1 MKQFSL
7 PGTVRKLVNI
17 LLAAVI
23 LTSCKNHPGNDTAG
37 TEKSPAGPAVPKIT
51 RGPAADTLVIDGL
64 AAVFFTPGSL
74 HRQQLKAQFTAAQYD
89 GIDHE
94 CFYQM
99 KNARTSLKEHWPQIR
114 IYEVT
119 DTLYLQFVKEDG
131 QKTGIDLTKKP
142 DMCGLYIFN
151 RKNDP
156 AIADMMSIGT
166 SLENYFIR

>member
-1 MKQFSL
+1 MKKPIFPCFIIKL
-7 PGTVRKLVNI
+7 PV
-17 LLAAVI
+17 LLFV
-23 LTSCKNHPGNDTAG
+23 LLLFTGCKNPGEKKTARQDN
-37 TEKSPAGPAVPKIT
+37 SLAVPAE
-51 RGPAADTLVIDGL
+51 RGPATDTLVIDQL
-64 AAVFFTPGSL
+64 AAVFFTPGPL

-119 DTLYLQFVKEDG
+119 DTLYLRFIREDG
-131 QKTGIDLTKKP
+131 RPAGIDLNQKR

-156 AIADMMSIGT
+156 VIADMMSIGT
-166 SLENYFIR
+166 SLENYFTR